1 MKFLAIGNANIDITV
16 FVDKIPDQD
25 EASEA
30 LAAIIRAGGSASNFA
45 MASARL
51 GIDTSIISSIGD
63 DPLGRIYL
71 GTLEREG
78 VDINQVKIVEGR
90 RSGLVVILN
99 VLGESRRMI
108 ENLGAN
114 EELLPEDVMRRKDLL
129 EAADVVH
136 IASVKIPIAEAV
148 IKAKSEEVSWDPGS
162 RILTNNK
169 EDVLRLLNGVNRI
182 FLNLKE
188 AEILSGKGDLEK
200 AAQKIAQKGPKEVF
214 IKMGAKGSLA
224 WIDGSICFVK
234 AIPVNVVDTTGAG
247 DVFAAAYLAARAKGF
262 SPGKSIRLANA
273 AAALAISR
281 PGTSYGLPVWDEIVA
296 MEFISYG
303 KDTNCQNLN

>member
-16 FVDKIPDQD
+16 FVDRIPDQD

-30 LAAIIRAGGSASNFA
+30 LAATISAGGSASNFA

-51 GIDTSIISSIGD
+51 GVDASIISSVGD
-63 DPLGRIYL
+63 DPLGKIYL
-71 GTLEREG
+71 STLEREG
-78 VDINQVKIVEGR
+78 VDISQVKIVEGR

-108 ENLGAN
+108 ESPGAN
-114 EELLPEDVMRRKDLL
+114 EELLPEDIMSRRHLL
-129 EAADVVH
+129 EAADVIH
-136 IASVKIPIAEAV
+136 MASVRIPIAEAV
-148 IKAKSEEVSWDPGS
+148 IKVKSGVSWDPGS
-162 RILTNNK
+162 RILANSRNN
-169 EDVLRLLNGVNRI
+169 VLKLLNGVDRI

-188 AEILSGKGDLEK
+188 AKILSGEDNPEK
-200 AAQKIAQKGPKEVF
+200 AAQKIAQRGPKEVF

-224 WIDGSICFVK
+224 WIDGSLCFVK

-262 SPGKSIRLANA
+262 SPGKSMRLANA
-273 AAALAISR
+273 AAALTISR

-303 KDTNCQNLN
+303 KGADCQNLS

>member
-1 MKFLAIGNANIDITV
+1 MKFLAVGNANIDITV
-16 FVDKIPDQD
+16 FVDRIPDQD

-30 LAAIIRAGGSASNFA
+30 LAATIGAGGSASNFA
-45 MASARL
+45 MALARL
-51 GIDTSIISSIGD
+51 GVDVSIISSIGD
-63 DPLGRIYL
+63 DPLGKIYL
-71 GTLEREG
+71 DTLEREG
-78 VDINQVKIVEGR
+78 VDISQVKVVEGR

-108 ENLGAN
+108 ESPGAN
-114 EELLPEDVMRRKDLL
+114 EELLPEDIMGKKDLF
-129 EAADVVH
+129 EAANVVH
-136 IASVKIPIAEAV
+136 MASVRIPIAEAV
-148 IKAKSEEVSWDPGS
+148 IKVRSGVSWDPGS
-162 RILTNNK
+162 RILVNNRG
-169 EDVLRLLNGVNRI
+169 DVLRLLNGVSRI

-188 AEILSGKGDLEK
+188 AKILSGEEDPYK
-200 AAQKIAQKGPKEVF
+200 AARIIAQEGPKEVF

-224 WIDGSICFVK
+224 WIDGNICFVK

-262 SPGKSIRLANA
+262 SPEKSIKLANA
-273 AAALAISR
+273 AAALTISR

-303 KDTNCQNLN
+303 KGISCQNLS